1 MLGGAMVKNPPLNV
15 DVNTLPGLGRSPGN
29 TLQCSWRSPVF
40 LPGEV
45 HREECGGIESM
56 GPQRV

>member
-1 MLGGAMVKNPPLNV
+1 MVKNPPLNV

-29 TLQCSWRSPVF
+29 TLQCSWRSPAF